1 MALND
6 SLSDML
12 ARIKN
17 AHQANKVSTLCLKS
31 KLNMNVLSV
40 LKDEGYIRDFK
51 NIEERKGVS
60 SIKID
65 LKYYNGR
72 RHEDDE
78 RQISRWNGVCGVK
91 GRWRNRLYKNIS
103 ETGNWEVSPR
113 IQQSLLHW
121 GYLANKKDY
130 ELYLENQ

>member
-1 MALND
+1 MAFND

-51 NIEERKGVS
+51 NIENGLGEVGFDKNEIEAIMG
-60 SIKID
+60 KNW
-65 LKYYNGR
+65 YNF
-72 RHEDDE
+72 
-78 RQISRWNGVCGVK
+78 
-91 GRWRNRLYKNIS
+91 YKDNFI
-103 ETGNWEVSPR
+103 G
-113 IQQSLLHW
+113 L
-121 GYLANKKDY
+121 D
-130 ELYLENQ
+130 

>member
-1 MALND
+1 MAFND

-17 AHQANKVSTLCLKS
+17 AHQANKVSTSCFNS

-51 NIEERKGVS
+51 NIEERKGIN

-65 LKYYNGR
+65 LG
-72 RHEDDE
+72 
-78 RQISRWNGVCGVK
+78 ISILSTSKGVMSDHQAK
-91 GRWRNRLYKNIS
+91 KNNV
-103 ETGNWEVSPR
+103 GGEV
-113 IQQSLLHW
+113 LC
-121 GYLANKKDY
+121 
-130 ELYLENQ
+130 EVF

>member
-1 MALND
+1 MAFND

-51 NIEERKGVS
+51 NVEERKGVS
-60 SIKID
+60 SIQID
-65 LKYYNGR
+65 LKYYNGTPVIKKIKR
-72 RHEDDE
+72 VSKPGIRKYSKINDLIKPYGGLG
-78 RQISRWNGVCGVK
+78 ISILSTPKGVMSDHQAK
-91 GRWRNRLYKNIS
+91 KNNV
-103 ETGNWEVSPR
+103 GGEV
-113 IQQSLLHW
+113 LC
-121 GYLANKKDY
+121 
-130 ELYLENQ
+130 EVF